1 MTKEKD
7 TALTAQE
14 ELKAKIQNKSG
25 EGLMPTYDF
34 IPVIT
39 IDNSSE
45 EKEIDGEMTD
55 VRCKARFTM
64 QTGMEDGDSQLIEGP
79 FSGVMVKIKYFVTK
93 KYEPK
98 PSIPFFYS
106 QEFSSGTF
114 TNGAEFA
121 IKHKVE
127 GGDDTIENIN
137 YPDFKE
143 KYADMYKLNAV
154 VYLLTDVGTEDS
166 VERLVK
172 VRIKGAAM
180 SQLWD
185 YLKTFRGKDDSMSF
199 HNTVFTP
206 VRKKEPQPYNSL
218 TLSVDDKKNV
228 DLELVSTV
236 QDSIDAETEKKE
248 NKLLE
253 ATGKEVLN
261 DNGDI
266 VVEAIPFD

>member
-1 MTKEKD
+1 MTKDK
-7 TALTAQE
+7 ALTVQD
-14 ELKAKIQNKSG
+14 ELKAKIQKNSG
-25 EGLMPTYDF
+25 EGSMPSYDF

-39 IDNSSE
+39 VDNSSE
-45 EKEIDGEMTD
+45 EKEIDGDMTE

-64 QTGMEDGDSQLIEGP
+64 QTGMEEGEFQLIEKP

-106 QEFSSGTF
+106 QEFDSGIF
-114 TNGAEFA
+114 TNGEKFA
-121 IKHKVE
+121 IKHKNE
-127 GGDDTIENIN
+127 NSNDLIEFIN

-154 VYLLTDVGTEDS
+154 VYLLTAVGTDDD

-199 HNTVFTP
+199 HTTVFTP

-218 TLSVDDKKNV
+218 TLSVDDSKNV

-236 QDSIDAETEKKE
+236 QDNISEDSDKTES
-248 NKLLE
+248 KL
-253 ATGKEVLN
+253 KEVLDDDGN
-261 DNGDI
+261 I